1 MQHHQPQMPMSYRS
15 FSPDELLGPL
25 NEVEQKNAP
34 RVLFVAGNLGILQE
48 VARVSIVGARKAS
61 SEGIRRAAKLAG
73 LLARRKIVVVS
84 GLAEGI
90 DTAALKTAIEQSGFT
105 IAVLGTGLDQVYPR
119 ENAQLQA
126 RIMREHLA
134 LSQYPV
140 GSPIQR
146 KNFPLRNRTMALFS
160 DATVII
166 EASDTSG
173 SLHQGW
179 EALRLG
185 RPLFIARS
193 VIETPGLTWPGKMLH
208 YGASVLSD
216 ETFEEFEEALPARM
230 AAHDGGIPF

>member
-1 MQHHQPQMPMSYRS
+1 
-15 FSPDELLGPL
+15 
-25 NEVEQKNAP
+25 
-34 RVLFVAGNLGILQE
+34 
-48 VARVSIVGARKAS
+48 
-61 SEGIRRAAKLAG
+61 
-73 LLARRKIVVVS
+73 
-84 GLAEGI
+84 
-90 DTAALKTAIEQSGFT
+90 
-105 IAVLGTGLDQVYPR
+105 VYPR
-119 ENAQLQA
+119 ENAELQA